1 MQIDI
6 NQDPII
12 LWILA
17 QNYDGTF
24 KSDILSGTVRV
35 FFIDSAVE
43 TNILAITSLSELS
56 TGKWIYEWSPVS
68 LTIGQYLIEFNLIDN
83 SGFGITILEDLII
96 TDSNDKGKIDF
107 QYVASDKGT
116 DIELGIWVEDNGE
129 VLKDINSIALII
141 YDIDGNLIS
150 DLGIISSDTSEGVF
164 KFTVSSSVLSEAS
177 SYYLNIIVT
186 RGSVSYEANMG
197 LSVA

>member
-6 NQDPII
+6 NQDPIL

-17 QNYDGTF
+17 KNYDGTF

-35 FFIDSAVE
+35 FFIDSGTENNV
-43 TNILAITSLSELS
+43 LAITSLSELS

-68 LTIGQYLIEFNLIDN
+68 LTIGQYLIEFSLIDN

-116 DIELGIWVEDNGE
+116 DIELGLWVEDNGE
-129 VLKDINSIALII
+129 VLKDIDSIALVI
-141 YDIDGNLIS
+141 YDIDGALIS
-150 DLGIISSDTSEGVF
+150 DLGIVSLDTFEGVF
-164 KFTVSSSVLSEAS
+164 KFTVSSSALSEAS
-177 SYYLNIIVT
+177 PYYLNIIVT

>member
-1 MQIDI
+1 MQIDV

-17 QNYDGTF
+17 KNYDGTF

-35 FFIDSAVE
+35 FFIDSGIE
-43 TNILAITSLSELS
+43 NNILAITSLSELS

-68 LTIGQYLIEFNLIDN
+68 LAIGQYLIEFNLIDN

-116 DIELGIWVEDNGE
+116 DIELGLWVEDNGE
-129 VLKDINSIALII
+129 VLKDIDSIALVI
-141 YDIDGNLIS
+141 YDIDGALIS
-150 DLGIISSDTSEGVF
+150 DLGIVSLDTSEGVF

>member
-1 MQIDI
+1 MQIDV

-17 QNYDGTF
+17 KNYDGTF

-35 FFIDSAVE
+35 FFIDSGIE
-43 TNILAITSLSELS
+43 NNILAITSLSELS

-68 LTIGQYLIEFNLIDN
+68 LAIGQYLIEFNLIDN
-83 SGFGITILEDLII
+83 SGFGIIILEDLII

-116 DIELGIWVEDNGE
+116 DIELGLWVEDNGE
-129 VLKDINSIALII
+129 VLKDIDSIALVIH
-141 YDIDGNLIS
+141 DIDGVLIS

>member
-1 MQIDI
+1 MQIDV
-6 NQDPII
+6 NQDTII

-17 QNYDGTF
+17 RNYDGTF

-35 FFIDSAVE
+35 FYIDSGIE
-43 TNILAITSLSELS
+43 NNILPITSLLELS
-56 TGKWIYEWSPVS
+56 TGKWVYEWSPVALS
-68 LTIGQYLIEFNLIDN
+68 IGQYLIEFNLIDN
-83 SGFGITILEDLII
+83 SGFGIIALEDLFI
-96 TDSNDKGKIDF
+96 TDSNNKGKIDF

-116 DIELGIWVEDNGE
+116 NIELGIWVEDNGE
-129 VLKDINSIALII
+129 VLKDINSIALVI

-150 DLGIISSDTSEGVF
+150 DLGTISSNTSEGVF
-164 KFTVSSSVLSEAS
+164 KFIASSSVLSESS

-186 RGSVSYEANMG
+186 RGGVSYEANMG